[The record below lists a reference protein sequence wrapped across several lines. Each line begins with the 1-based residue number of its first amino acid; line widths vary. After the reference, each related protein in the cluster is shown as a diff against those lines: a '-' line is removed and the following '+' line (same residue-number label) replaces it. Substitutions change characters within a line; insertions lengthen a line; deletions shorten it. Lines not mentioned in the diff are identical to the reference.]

1 MTNVKEFYTV
11 PESNYN
17 TYYNLKENT
26 HDFHPTQHMFVP
38 EQTRRY
44 PTADSA
50 LPPQNGLRSDQVEPH
65 CLVRHS
71 EFLHCVYIQ
80 IPIQQYNGLKSD
92 WILIPRGK
100 CQGQVLSSQG

>member
-1 MTNVKEFYTV
+1 MLQGRWRSLAFLDYIRPQVDEFGAGLSTLMTNVKEFYTV

-65 CLVRHS
+65 CLVRHY
-71 EFLHCVYIQ
+71 EFLHCV
-80 IPIQQYNGLKSD
+80 
-92 WILIPRGK
+92 
-100 CQGQVLSSQG
+100 